1 MSPSAR
7 KVWIEIKNVSAML
20 QAAKSRLP
28 QGRCGLKC
36 YSTHCTSRLPWSPS
50 ARKVWIE
57 IWLWEAYKTAAMRRL
72 PQGRCGLKY
81 TNKKLVNLTRGHLP
95 QGRCGLKWTC
105 IVQTPRDLTSPSAR
119 KVWIEISQY
128 VLSLVY
134 HPVAFRK
141 EGVDWNNSF
150 AERPNKS
157 IASPSARKVWIEIQ
171 MVS

>member
-1 MSPSAR
+1 MDWNKECVGNAPSR
-7 KVWIEIKNVSAML
+7 KE
-20 QAAKSRLP
+20 
-28 QGRCGLKC
+28 
-36 YSTHCTSRLPWSPS
+36 SPS

-157 IASPSARKVWIEIQ
+157 IASPSARKVWIEIHWMEALFSEVKGRLPQ
-171 MVS
+171 GRCGLKYIV